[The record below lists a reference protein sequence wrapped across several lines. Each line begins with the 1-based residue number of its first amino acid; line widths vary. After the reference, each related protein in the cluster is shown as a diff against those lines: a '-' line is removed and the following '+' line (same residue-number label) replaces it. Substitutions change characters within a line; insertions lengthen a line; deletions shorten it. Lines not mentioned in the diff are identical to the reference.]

1 MHFTIFRRWK
11 PMVMASVSKFEIIFN
26 YCARREESL
35 CYTKGRSFI
44 SCWTWSTT
52 HPWGTW
58 MMLRIIFW
66 LLTDSLTHIW
76 WGTFLSVNFQCEI
89 ASFKCGGCNL
99 LRSSTTSFSR
109 RKYRETYTE
118 ELRIWLLLLATM
130 DMIMKLS
137 KTTSRVQDYGTEK
150 LEICIILV
158 WMSLIHPTPITL
170 MSSKVIV
177 FGARDVSRMKENLLH
192 IRRNVKSSRNSG
204 SRKNDLYSL
213 NDFKS
218 DILYVFMYFRNIIDI
233 SEPMN
238 LVFIVYILAPAVS
251 D

>member
-1 MHFTIFRRWK
+1 METNGNGFSFQIRDHLQLLCKERRITLLHQGEK
-11 PMVMASVSKFEIIFN
+11 
-26 YCARREESL
+26 L
-35 CYTKGRSFI
+35 HQL

-66 LLTDSLTHIW
+66 LLTDSLTHFW
-76 WGTFLSVNFQCEI
+76 WGWGTFLLVNFQCEI

-99 LRSSTTSFSR
+99 LGSSTTYFSR
-109 RKYRETYTE
+109 KKYRETYKE
-118 ELRIWLLLLATM
+118 ELKIWLLLLATM

-158 WMSLIHPTPITL
+158 WMSLIHPTSITL
-170 MSSKVIV
+170 MFSKVLV

-213 NDFKS
+213 NDFKN